1 MSKPNVDINDL
12 NSPGAKLLQDIIGTH
27 TSHAPLPVERNSG
40 TELYRKLSDKEDKMQ
55 DTASQLDKPGLLRS
69 SSRRTANGYMPIE
82 DYGLIGNMRTCAM
95 VALDGGIDYMCWPY
109 FDSPSVFCRILDKEK
124 GGHFTIGPT
133 NDDFCTTKQQYL
145 PASNILQTRYLKEE
159 GVMNVVDFFPRPND
173 KNWDAQFHA
182 NVIASEHNGNVP
194 ERPDLKKWLVRRA
207 ECMRGTVG
215 VSVQVF
221 PAFNYAR
228 DKHTTEI
235 TDLGKTPQGQSLQRV
250 IFKSKDLSL
259 ELNVTIDCG
268 DDPEASCPRI
278 AFEKTPEPQNLGDSV
293 TATFTLTEGQIVS
306 FILRDAED
314 HSPDIIETS
323 QVVALQQSTHKYWAR
338 WIQQSKYAGRWEE
351 IVTRSLLLL
360 KMLTFEPSGAIVAAP
375 TFSLPEDF
383 GGSRN
388 WDYRYSWVRDAS
400 FTIYIF
406 LRMGFSHEAEAYVS
420 YIFQRVKEAK
430 ARHGALPIM
439 FSIHGASD
447 LPEVELPH
455 LEGYRSSQPV
465 RIGNGAAS
473 HIQLD
478 IYGELMDGIYLV
490 NRFGR
495 PVSYDQWLS
504 VREIADY
511 VCTIWKEPDMSI
523 WEVRGMKQNFVYSKM
538 MLWVA
543 LDRALR
549 LADKRSFPC
558 PHRAE
563 WYRVR
568 DEIYEEIMEKGYNSE
583 LECFIQSYE
592 SNEVLDSAV
601 LIAPLVFFIAPTDPR
616 FLKTLDRILKPPE
629 KGGLT
634 STGLVFRYNH
644 ALSDDGVGG
653 QEGSFSMCTFWLVE
667 ALTRAGAYD
676 DKYLL
681 QAVTMF
687 ESMLSFGNHLHIFS
701 EEIARS
707 GEQLGN
713 TPQAFSHLALI
724 SAAFNLNK
732 TLSSRHR

>member
-1 MSKPNVDINDL
+1 MQSSTPK
-12 NSPGAKLLQDIIGTH
+12 
-27 TSHAPLPVERNSG
+27 SHGPDRRV
-40 TELYRKLSDKEDKMQ
+40 
-55 DTASQLDKPGLLRS
+55 S

-133 NDDFCTTKQQYL
+133 SDDFCTTKQQYL

-173 KNWDAQFHA
+173 KYWDAQFHA
-182 NVIASEHNGNVP
+182 NVIASEHTGKVP
-194 ERPDLKKWLVRRA
+194 ERPDLKKWLVRRV
-207 ECMRGTVG
+207 ECMRGTVE
-215 VSVQVF
+215 VSVEVF
-221 PAFNYAR
+221 PAFNYAQ

-235 TDLGKTPQGQSLQRV
+235 ADLGKTSRGHDLQRV
-250 IFKSKDLSL
+250 TFTSKDLSL

-268 DDPEASCPRI
+268 DEPETTCPKI
-278 AFEKTPEPQNLGDSV
+278 MFEKKPDPQNLGDGV
-293 TATFTLTEGQIVS
+293 TATFTLIEGQAVS
-306 FILRDAED
+306 FILRDADD
-314 HSPDIIETS
+314 HNPDIIETE
-323 QVVALQQSTHKYWAR
+323 QVTELQKTTHKYWAT
-338 WIQQSKYAGRWEE
+338 WIQQSKYVGTWQEVVA
-351 IVTRSLLLL
+351 RSLLLL
-360 KMLTFEPSGAIVAAP
+360 KMLTFEPTGAIVAAP

-400 FTIYIF
+400 FTIYIL
-406 LRMGFSHEAEAYVS
+406 LRTGFSHEAEAYVS

-430 ARHGALPIM
+430 ARNGALPIM
-439 FSIHGASD
+439 FSIHGESD
-447 LPEVELPH
+447 LPEMELSH
-455 LEGYRSSQPV
+455 LEGYRASRPV

-473 HIQLD
+473 HVQLD
-478 IYGELMDGIYLV
+478 IYGELMDGVYLA

-495 PVSYDQWLS
+495 PISYDQWLS

-511 VCTIWKEPDMSI
+511 VCTIWREPDMSI
-523 WEVRGMKQNFVYSKM
+523 WEVRGMKQNFVYSKI

-568 DEIYEEIMEKGYNSE
+568 DDIYEEVMEKGYNAK
-583 LECFIQSYE
+583 LECFVQSYE

-616 FLKTLDRILKPPE
+616 FLKTLDRILKAPE

-667 ALTRAGAYD
+667 ALTRAGYYD
-676 DKYLL
+676 EKYLV

-687 ESMLSFGNHLHIFS
+687 ENMLSFGNHLHIFS

-732 TLSSRHR
+732 TLSSRQR

>member
-1 MSKPNVDINDL
+1 
-12 NSPGAKLLQDIIGTH
+12 
-27 TSHAPLPVERNSG
+27 
-40 TELYRKLSDKEDKMQ
+40 
-55 DTASQLDKPGLLRS
+55 
-69 SSRRTANGYMPIE
+69 
-82 DYGLIGNMRTCAM
+82 
-95 VALDGGIDYMCWPY
+95 MCWPY

-133 NDDFCTTKQQYL
+133 SDDLCTTKQQYL

-173 KNWDAQFHA
+173 KSWDAKYHA
-182 NVIASEHNGNVP
+182 NVIASNHTGSVP
-194 ERPDLKKWLVRRA
+194 ERPDLKKWLVRRV
-207 ECMRGTVG
+207 ECMRGKVD
-215 VSVQVF
+215 VCVDVF
-221 PAFNYAR
+221 PAFNYAQ

-235 TDLGKTPQGQSLQRV
+235 ATGQGHGLQRV
-250 IFKSKDLSL
+250 TFKSKDLSL
-259 ELNVTIDCG
+259 ELNATIDCG
-268 DDPEASCPRI
+268 DDSDSVCPRVVFEKSPEA
-278 AFEKTPEPQNLGDSV
+278 QDLGVGV
-293 TATFTLTEGQIVS
+293 TATFTLNEGQAVS

-314 HSPDIIETS
+314 HSPDVIETQ
-323 QVVALQQSTHKYWAR
+323 QVEELQTSTQKYWAR
-338 WIQQSKYAGRWEE
+338 WIEQSKYIGRWEE
-351 IVTRSLLLL
+351 VVTRSLLIL

-400 FTIYIF
+400 FTIYTF
-406 LRMGFSHEAEAYVS
+406 LRMGFSHEAEAYIS

-430 ARHGALPIM
+430 ARQGALPIM
-439 FSIHGASD
+439 MTIWGGTEI
-447 LPEVELPH
+447 PELELPH
-455 LEGYRSSQPV
+455 LEGYRASQPV
-465 RIGNGAAS
+465 RIGNGAAF
-473 HIQLD
+473 HVQLD

-490 NRFGR
+490 NRFSR
-495 PVSYDQWLS
+495 PISYDQWLL

-511 VCTIWKEPDMSI
+511 VCTVWKEPDMSI
-523 WEVRGMKQNFVYSKM
+523 WEVRGKKQNFVYSKM

-568 DEIYEEIMEKGYNSE
+568 DEIYEEVMEKGYNSD

-592 SNEVLDSAV
+592 SNDILDSAV
-601 LIAPLVFFIAPTDPR
+601 LIAPLVFFISPTDPR
-616 FLKTLDRILKPPE
+616 FLKTLDRILKAPE

-634 STGLVFRYNH
+634 STGLVYRYNH

-653 QEGSFSMCTFWLVE
+653 QEGAFSMCTFWLVE
-667 ALTRAGAYD
+667 ALTRVRVLSSNPKFCFLLTSQAGAYD
-676 DKYLL
+676 EKYLL
-681 QAVTMF
+681 QAVTIF
-687 ESMLSFGNHLHIFS
+687 ENMLSFGNHLHIFS

-724 SAAFNLNK
+724 SAAFNLDK
-732 TLSSRHR
+732 TLTRRRK